1 MLNYEIEFSEIL
13 LFKHCKTYKEIFES
27 FQTLSHLRLECKF
40 YSYFAKR
47 LLLQGLG
54 SYSTNRANF
63 NNIYTVSNKS
73 ALEASIAEKNL
84 LFKSFRFVGKETSP
98 HCVIEKSNNRSN
110 KSKKGQFNNNS
121 HTLLF
126 CSSSNNARIV
136 LYKKF
141 MDLLDM
147 DCKIIRFD
155 SDAVSFAYPSEKQNQ
170 VDKLLENKFKIETQ
184 DIQSIISFKK
194 RSYIINHFD
203 TNQSQIKVCG
213 MSLNFNQRFST
224 SSFQD
229 ILTNLKLKQRTQNK
243 KSLTQILDKNMT
255 YLNNFNYLKSRPFG
269 I

>member
-98 HCVIEKSNNRSN
+98 HCVIEQSNNRSN

-141 MDLLDM
+141 MDLLDI
-147 DCKIIRFD
+147 DCEIIRFD

-194 RSYIINHFD
+194 RSYVII
-203 TNQSQIKVCG
+203 I
-213 MSLNFNQRFST
+213 
-224 SSFQD
+224 
-229 ILTNLKLKQRTQNK
+229 
-243 KSLTQILDKNMT
+243 LTQIKAK
-255 YLNNFNYLKSRPFG
+255 LKYAV
-269 I
+269 